1 MYEII
6 VTLLV
11 SIAATCICIIVSLY
25 TIIYIVKNKIPNVQC
40 ICVFF
45 PLFCLFLSSLFV
57 VNNFCAEYQFFT

>member
-11 SIAATCICIIVSLY
+11 SIAATCICIIAPLY

-40 ICVFF
+40 IVFSFHYFAYFF
-45 PLFCLFLSSLFV
+45 PACLL
-57 VNNFCAEYQFFT
+57 